1 MLLYY
6 NLMGIKNTNLCFKCK
21 KISPDNK
28 FYGLHR
34 RCFTEWFGC
43 TKDDRLIAVTPEE
56 VKKHEADAL
65 GFEEITSSFFQG
77 KYKKYSATLGNS
89 KYILKVKEED
99 YPLLQRFEYLSNEI
113 VSYFSLPVATFYLID
128 FENYN
133 CFVSKNFLF
142 EGNYRKLTHIYHF
155 LKNQRSYTV
164 ENLVHVIF
172 DTTHRPQ
179 DIETF
184 LLLLLVDSLI
194 GNNDRHGRNLGFL
207 SKGSTHVLAPL
218 YDNCTYLGIET
229 LLGADINPLG
239 KIATKETKN
248 PSMRDYGKELIRLG
262 YQKILK
268 RFYRRCTIKEITRII
283 SASLLPQKAQE
294 AYIRLITKRYQE
306 FITFY
311 ESLNL

>member
-1 MLLYY
+1 MKE
-6 NLMGIKNTNLCFKCK
+6 KNTNLCFKCK
-21 KISPDNK
+21 KTCIDNNY
-28 FYGLHR
+28 YGLHK
-34 RCFTEWFGC
+34 RCYIEWFGC

-56 VKKHEADAL
+56 VKKKRIDAR
-65 GFEEITSSFFQG
+65 GFEEITSSFFKG

-99 YPLLQRFEYLSNEI
+99 YTLLQRFEYVSNEI
-113 VSYFSLPVATFYLID
+113 VNYFSLPVAWFYLLD
-128 FENYN
+128 FEKYD

-155 LKNQRSYTV
+155 LKNQKLYTV
-164 ENLVHVIF
+164 ENLVQVIF

-248 PSMRDYGKELIRLG
+248 PSMQDYCKELIRLK
-262 YQKILK
+262 YNKILK
-268 RFYRRCTIKEITRII
+268 RFYTRCIIKEITHII
-283 SASLLPQKAQE
+283 SASFLPKDAQE
-294 AYIRLITKRYQE
+294 AYIRLITKRYKE

-311 ESLNL
+311 ESLNP